1 MGQIHDAVLAN
12 VYPEEEDEVIGIVH
26 DYSTNIVKKHWDWII
41 VPLVIEGERSEI
53 DGNWFEMEEFNV

>member
-26 DYSTNIVKKHWDWII
+26 DYSTITVKKHWDWII
-41 VPLVIEGERSEI
+41 VPLVIEGERSDV